1 MKKYLKLLMM
11 VISASVIACEK
22 PDLADPNGNSQGEGE
37 TEKVGSMTITLEKVT
52 ATTAYFKAYTKK
64 TAPDLELGIYYSE
77 YANDHIYECERVWDY
92 DFEVG
97 EICEL
102 VIKDL
107 DANTTYYY
115 RPYIITNGVRELG
128 DELSFITSAESLTID
143 KVTVDG
149 LTATFIGNVDL
160 CGEGGV
166 YCSTN
171 RPNTNAGTA
180 SYHRLGYGE
189 PYTLTLNNLSSN
201 TVYYYCTY
209 RFDYENGT
217 YVYGPVKN
225 FTTGNVTLTIDNV
238 NIMVDEVV
246 FTGDARLDCEGGIV
260 YSTKSSITK
269 NDCLG
274 IIDLSN
280 KIENFSESIRL
291 PIEKTYYYCTYYW
304 NNSTKTY
311 VYSEVQSFK
320 TANFQW
326 NIATDLSKNESA
338 NCYIVSESG
347 LYKIKGVK
355 GNSVVSVGTV
365 SHTEVL
371 WESFGTGDV
380 PKVGLLVETVT
391 YKDDYVGF
399 IVPDTFKEG
408 NAVIAVK
415 DVHGAIL
422 WSWHIWLTDQ
432 PQKHVYKN
440 DAGTMM
446 DRNLG
451 ATSATKGDVGALGL
465 LYQWGRKDPFLSSS
479 RIKSSFFAKSTI
491 TWPSTV
497 KSESSTG
504 TIEYATAH
512 PTTFITYNSKNG
524 DWYYT
529 GDSSTDNTRW
539 TTSSREKSIY
549 DPCPAGWR
557 VPDGGSNG
565 VWAKAIGSTMFSF
578 NYAYDSVNSGIDFLG
593 KFSSTATI
601 WYPASGYRYY
611 SDGGLNFVGYGG
623 DCWSASPNS
632 KEAFALSF
640 SDDGYVYPSYSK
652 YRAYGYSVRCLQESK

>member
-1 MKKYLKLLMM
+1 M
-11 VISASVIACEK
+11 VISASVLSCEK
-22 PDLADPNGNSQGEGE
+22 PNLADPNGNPQGEGE

-115 RPYIITNGVRELG
+115 RPYIIANGVRELG
-128 DELSFITSAESLTID
+128 DELSFTTPAESLTID

-160 CGEGGV
+160 CGDGGV

-171 RPNTNAGTA
+171 RPNKNAGTA
-180 SYHRLGYGE
+180 SYYRLGYGE

-217 YVYGPVKN
+217 YVYGPVKE

-246 FTGDARLDCEGGIV
+246 FTGDARLDCEGGIL
-260 YSTKSSITK
+260 YSTKSSIKK

-291 PIEKTYYYCTYYW
+291 PIEQTYYYCTYYW

-326 NIATDLSKNESA
+326 NIATDLSNNEAA
-338 NCYIVSESG
+338 NCYIVSKSG
-347 LYKIKGVK
+347 WYKIKTVK
-355 GNSVVSVGTV
+355 GNSTTTVGPV
-365 SHTEVL
+365 ANADIL
-371 WESFGTGDV
+371 WESFGTSVV
-380 PKVGLLVETVT
+380 PEVGQLAGCAAC
-391 YKDDYVGF
+391 KDGYIGF
-399 IVPDTFKEG
+399 RIPDKFLEG
-408 NAVIAVK
+408 NAVIAAK
-415 DVHGAIL
+415 DINGNIL
-422 WSWHIWLTDQ
+422 WSWHIWLTDK
-432 PQKHVYKN
+432 PQEHVYKN
-440 DAGTMM
+440 NAGTMM

-465 LYQWGRKDPFLSSS
+465 LYQWGRKDPFLGSC
-479 RIKSSFFAKSTI
+479 RITNDVEAASTI
-491 TWPSTV
+491 VWPSTV
-497 KSESSTG
+497 SSNSENG
-504 TIEYATAH
+504 TISYATAN
-512 PTTFITYNSKNG
+512 PTTIITGSD
-524 DWYYT
+524 DWQY
-529 GDSSTDNTRW
+529 DEDNTRW
-539 TTSSREKSIY
+539 QSSKTIY

-557 VPDGGSNG
+557 VPDGGNKG
-565 VWAKAIGSTMFSF
+565 IWRKAGFSLTTCEVAADEGISFSIASPST
-578 NYAYDSVNSGIDFLG
+578 
-593 KFSSTATI
+593 T
-601 WYPASGYRYY
+601 WYPAAGNRWWSSNYEVTVVGSFGQYWAVNPDVSSNDTYGLYFFCYRNQYGYLQQEVESNKIYY
-611 SDGGLNFVGYGG
+611 SSREECL
-623 DCWSASPNS
+623 
-632 KEAFALSF
+632 
-640 SDDGYVYPSYSK
+640 
-652 YRAYGYSVRCLQESK
+652 SVRCQKEQ